1 MSIQENTI
9 HTVNRVEITIAV
21 HDPLVETIQGDQR
34 FASARRGGGRWEMG
48 GWEWER
54 GSKNEDDMR

>member
-9 HTVNRVEITIAV
+9 HTVNTVEITIAV

-54 GSKNEDDMR
+54 VKR